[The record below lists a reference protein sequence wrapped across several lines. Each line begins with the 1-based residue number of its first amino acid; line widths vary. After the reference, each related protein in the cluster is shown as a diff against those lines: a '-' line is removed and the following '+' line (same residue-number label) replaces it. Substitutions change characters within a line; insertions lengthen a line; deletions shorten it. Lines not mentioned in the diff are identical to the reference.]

1 MPPSSDTV
9 TESSPLLSPDDP
21 HSTEPY
27 KGVTML
33 QAFSYCLPFVLPT
46 SAIGFFECIA
56 IILTNVGSKAYG
68 FVTGYFIKISLDG
81 LTSPGKFSSEHAIRN
96 AVFYLCA
103 TAFTSIL
110 GRVTSVL
117 ESHYDQSIE
126 QRFDVHSFN
135 RLMHYPFFNNELIG
149 MTEYQKALEKN
160 KKKLN
165 KNSKDDAKIEGED
178 HDHSDCDDNDCDDD
192 DSSSTSSSSSDTKHM
207 SSGKMLSI
215 FFRGTGSL
223 QALTGT
229 ILFNIVPTLFEV
241 IFVIYIFFIFDI
253 SSIALVTFITVV
265 IFSLA
270 QAYIVKQERKLTDSM
285 IDTMIEENVH
295 LNERLRSA
303 ANVCAHAT
311 SGKEGVRHDILLT
324 DRLKSEFRRQ
334 YFTTMSGTVS
344 SLILDIGKTI
354 CLLLAGYQASKG
366 TLSAGDFSLVVTF
379 LSSLFG
385 PMISLTRSV
394 TSLVTTVTHIK
405 RLIDVISLVDQP
417 QEKMTDFDE
426 EHIKNVV
433 RDREMKAKVEDEKKR
448 LAKDKKT
455 SQEDDH
461 HGRHEANDEQ
471 SFDDHRLMSSHPSE
485 VLNEGEVSNQNDISN
500 DIILNYSDLKHEVGI
515 EFRHV
520 SFSYNTRN
528 GKSRT
533 TTDSNSAGTKETA
546 SNNDS
551 ALDTE
556 SSVSIEIS
564 PDTSKPKPKKE
575 DKQFFEGV
583 HDLSFVSAPGRPIAF
598 VGMSGSGKS
607 TVLSLI
613 SGLQKPQAGE
623 IILNGNTVPNSL
635 SVYDRLE
642 QNKLIGS
649 VLQDTSIFSGTV
661 RENVLY
667 INHASARYDR
677 DDSNVWHAL
686 ECVGLDSKVQSMK
699 KKLDTNV
706 EEDGSRLSGG
716 ERQRLAISRV
726 FAAEFDIVV
735 TDEATAAL
743 SALDEAKV
751 MKSLRAI
758 SERSALVLVAHRLKT
773 ITFASEIIVLQNGKV
788 AERGTH
794 QSLLKDKGIY
804 SKMWTE
810 QMQVSDSNSESQS
823 DSGASGK

>member
-1 MPPSSDTV
+1 
-9 TESSPLLSPDDP
+9 
-21 HSTEPY
+21 
-27 KGVTML
+27 ML

-56 IILTNVGSKAYG
+56 IILTDIGSKAYG

-81 LTSPGKFSSEHAIRN
+81 LTSAGEFSSEHAFRN
-96 AVFYLCA
+96 AIFYLCA
-103 TAFTSIL
+103 TACTTIL

-117 ESHYDQSIE
+117 ALHYNQSIE

-135 RLMHYPFFNNELIG
+135 RLVHYPFFNDELIR
-149 MTEYQKALEKN
+149 MTEYQNALEKKEKYSSKSSVGET
-160 KKKLN
+160 KKEEWD
-165 KNSKDDAKIEGED
+165 SDD
-178 HDHSDCDDNDCDDD
+178 SDCDDD
-192 DSSSTSSSSSDTKHM
+192 DSASTSSSSSGTKHM

-215 FFRGTGSL
+215 FYRGTNSL
-223 QALTGT
+223 QRLTET
-229 ILFNIVPTLFEV
+229 VLFNIVPTLFEV

-270 QAYIVKQERKLTDSM
+270 QAYIVRKERKLVNTM
-285 IDTMIEENVH
+285 INTYIEENSH
-295 LNERLRSA
+295 LNERLRGA

-311 SGKEGVRHDILLT
+311 TGKEGVRHDILLT
-324 DRLKSEFRRQ
+324 DRLKSEFSQ
-334 YFTTMSGTVS
+334 EYFTTVSGTVS

-385 PMISLTRSV
+385 PMISLTHSV

-417 QEKMTDFDE
+417 LERMAEFDE
-426 EHIKNVV
+426 EHNNNVV
-433 RDREMKAKVEDEKKR
+433 RDREMKARVEDEKKR
-448 LAKDKKT
+448 RAQDKKI
-455 SQEDDH
+455 SQETDH
-461 HGRHEANDEQ
+461 HGRHEANDDDDE
-471 SFDDHRLMSSHPSE
+471 SFENHELMSSPPSRGMNQGQGSMQSDN
-485 VLNEGEVSNQNDISN
+485 NE
-500 DIILNYSDLKHEVGI
+500 IILQRQGSKQSDNNNEITLNYSDLKHDVGI

-520 SFSYNTRN
+520 SFSYDS
-528 GKSRT
+528 GKVKSAT
-533 TTDSNSAGTKETA
+533 ATDSSTKKTNVT
-546 SNNDS
+546 SDKDS
-551 ALDTE
+551 THDTD
-556 SSVSIEIS
+556 SSVSIEIT
-564 PDTSKPKPKKE
+564 PDTSKAKPKKE

-583 HDLSFVSAPGRPIAF
+583 QDLSFVSTPGRPIAF

-613 SGLQKPQAGE
+613 TGLQKPHAGD
-623 IILNGNTVPNSL
+623 IIINGSSVPSSL

-642 QNKLIGS
+642 QNKHIGS
-649 VLQDTSIFSGTV
+649 ILQDTSIFSGTV

-667 INHASARYDR
+667 INHASCRYDGN
-677 DDSNVWHAL
+677 DAEVWHAL
-686 ECVGLDSKVQSMK
+686 ECVGLDEKVRSMK

-726 FAAEFDIVV
+726 FATEFDIVV

-743 SALDEAKV
+743 SALDEMKV

-758 SERSALVLVAHRLKT
+758 SKRSALVLVAHRLKT
-773 ITFASEIIVLQNGKV
+773 IAFASEIIVLQSGKV

-794 QSLLKDKGIY
+794 QSLLEDKGIY
-804 SKMWTE
+804 WKMWTE
-810 QMQVSDSNSESQS
+810 QMEVSSESKADSQS
-823 DSGASGK
+823 DGETSAK